1 MADATKYNPTVC
13 WKTIASNV
21 VQLTRETIGDPAT
34 YKITVSFVDSN
45 DIGAG
50 QKLTGYYFTD
60 FLGNP
65 YSIIATGTSFISVS
79 DDFRTGECPRSGH
92 IGYVHKSAYKGYS
105 LYLPSHAFR
114 HLHPTALQTNNKYAM
129 AILWNNDPNPYRI
142 SFSATTEPKIVNYQS
157 LQLDGR
163 NLSEDY
169 GEDPKCRLMQID
181 ESGNIIERTEKPYY
195 ELIDGKIDV
204 ITFGILPDPIDCY
217 IEISR

>member
-21 VQLTRETIGDPAT
+21 VQLTRETVSVPAT

-65 YSIIATGTSFISVS
+65 YSIIATGTTFISVS

-129 AILWNNDPNPYRI
+129 AILWNNDPNPHRV

-157 LQLDGR
+157 LQVDDR

-169 GEDPKCRLMQID
+169 GENPKCRLMQID

-195 ELIDGKIDV
+195 ELVDGKIDV
-204 ITFGILPDPIDCY
+204 ITFGTLPDPIDCY

>member
-129 AILWNNDPNPYRI
+129 AILWGNDPNPHRV

-169 GEDPKCRLMQID
+169 GEDPKCRLMHID
-181 ESGNIIERTEKPYY
+181 EFGNIIERTEKPYY
-195 ELIDGKIDV
+195 ELVGGKVDV
-204 ITFGILPDPIDCY
+204 ITFGTLPDPIDCY